1 MKIKFNHIQD
11 LSDARYAAAAMA
23 EWIGFTVGDLP
34 LSQVQEIIGWCA
46 GPKLTL
52 ELPNRDLKDMAIS
65 WCNILPVEAIECP
78 AEDHQ
83 FWQSCL
89 PNPNTE
95 WLLLNQHIA
104 TVTNI
109 EKTQIHLVDPQSTS
123 ADTIKNSNHDAISLN
138 CEKETIV
145 GMKNYDLW
153 NDLLETLEIW

>member
-83 FWQSCL
+83 F
-89 PNPNTE
+89 
-95 WLLLNQHIA
+95 
-104 TVTNI
+104 
-109 EKTQIHLVDPQSTS
+109 
-123 ADTIKNSNHDAISLN
+123 
-138 CEKETIV
+138 
-145 GMKNYDLW
+145 
-153 NDLLETLEIW
+153 

>member
-1 MKIKFNHIQD
+1 VT
-11 LSDARYAAAAMA
+11 S
-23 EWIGFTVGDLP
+23 
-34 LSQVQEIIGWCA
+34 
-46 GPKLTL
+46 
-52 ELPNRDLKDMAIS
+52 
-65 WCNILPVEAIECP
+65 
-78 AEDHQ
+78 
-83 FWQSCL
+83 
-89 PNPNTE
+89 PNTE

-104 TVTNI
+104 TVTDI